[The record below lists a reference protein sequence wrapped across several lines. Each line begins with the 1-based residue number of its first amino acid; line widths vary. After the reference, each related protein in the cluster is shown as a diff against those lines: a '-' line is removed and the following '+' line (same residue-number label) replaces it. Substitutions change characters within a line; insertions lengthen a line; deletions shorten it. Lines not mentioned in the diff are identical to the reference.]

1 MMHIINKLNKKK
13 NIIILCFLILT
24 IILSAKFM
32 TINTNVKSK
41 SSSNIFLSEDY
52 TYLPKE
58 AYNYVIKY
66 YEETGIILKT
76 EKNKEKGEA
85 YLNPDFVTYLE
96 SGEKSSYVPNPT
108 KIDYSYKTL
117 KSNGFP
123 NKYDS
128 RNVDGKNYVTSLKNQ
143 GSYPLCWDFALTSVL
158 ESKLIKENLA
168 TNSIDLSERQIDYA
182 TSNEKEAVDIE
193 KNPYIYNKYKL
204 ASGGNVTRFLSAV
217 VNGISPILE
226 DSFDPYTT
234 TGKKLPEK
242 VWNIDKAIYSVD
254 GYYQLPSDS
263 NYDRNKALSSKN
275 FINTVKQ
282 AIIDNGSVGMAV
294 SVGSSGT
301 YVSYNNNNDDMI
313 SDKSIKLYYKDPQ
326 KSSLLDHD
334 VAIIGWNDDYTLDV
348 CISDDG
354 NMFISSNCSGTK
366 KTIQGAWL
374 VKNSYGLYNYVAY
387 DTYGS
392 EFYVINN
399 VSNKN
404 YDNIYTSNMGNYDYN
419 ISKEYKVS
427 IMKYNKLSNSEKI
440 EKIKF
445 KTLEANKNYTVL
457 VNGKEE
463 GKINTTYPGI
473 YTIDL
478 SNKNILLN
486 NSSFRIKIK
495 SNDSDYYVN
504 DISVF
509 TSNVDNNIYME
520 FQDIDNYEELT
531 LTGYK

>member
-24 IILSAKFM
+24 IILYAKFM

-242 VWNIDKAIYSVD
+242 VWNIDKAI
-254 GYYQLPSDS
+254 
-263 NYDRNKALSSKN
+263 DR
-275 FINTVKQ
+275 
-282 AIIDNGSVGMAV
+282 
-294 SVGSSGT
+294 
-301 YVSYNNNNDDMI
+301 
-313 SDKSIKLYYKDPQ
+313 KSTRL
-326 KSSLLDHD
+326 
-334 VAIIGWNDDYTLDV
+334 
-348 CISDDG
+348 
-354 NMFISSNCSGTK
+354 
-366 KTIQGAWL
+366 
-374 VKNSYGLYNYVAY
+374 
-387 DTYGS
+387 
-392 EFYVINN
+392 
-399 VSNKN
+399 
-404 YDNIYTSNMGNYDYN
+404 
-419 ISKEYKVS
+419 
-427 IMKYNKLSNSEKI
+427 
-440 EKIKF
+440 
-445 KTLEANKNYTVL
+445 
-457 VNGKEE
+457 
-463 GKINTTYPGI
+463 
-473 YTIDL
+473 
-478 SNKNILLN
+478 
-486 NSSFRIKIK
+486 NSSHR
-495 SNDSDYYVN
+495 
-504 DISVF
+504 
-509 TSNVDNNIYME
+509 
-520 FQDIDNYEELT
+520 L
-531 LTGYK
+531 